1 MVTVGTFIAFYWLK
15 IFSNGERTEHM
26 LRPLMRSNRKYRIFF
41 TKKKSTR
48 NYRVEDVES
57 MRSFCRQANLVYIM
71 FQIISTL
78 FPIIIFIFMLIDF
91 YFGYYRIFNNR
102 ISYFLLIRRLI
113 YDVTFTYHVWIVFK
127 FVSGYIQ
134 FIYQSNSWFRLE
146 YKKLS
151 LRYQPTRLRNNKKR
165 LNINF
170 MTTFIQKLTQINHE
184 VVDLSNE
191 MSMMSFV
198 VYGFYLFA
206 LDVELFLLID
216 GRSQLF
222 FRLVLLNV
230 FAVTIFFA
238 VMIFTTLANLNQYS
252 RQMIPIVRY
261 YLHDYGEKVTL
272 KPNLLDKYRLIEL
285 DHQFNDDLIGHD
297 CARMFVFTRFT
308 NLMMVIE
315 FTLNLLMIINLFQHY
330 F

>member
-1 MVTVGTFIAFYWLK
+1 MKQNRNLREFHRIIISIIIIYSFDLIRFGTNVIYAGKDFVKFIDGSIFTPYFIYEQPKNIRAFHFCIYLMVTVGTFIAFYWLK

-48 NYRVEDVES
+48 TYRVEDVES
-57 MRSFCRQANLVYIM
+57 MRSFCRQANLVYI
-71 FQIISTL
+71 I
-78 FPIIIFIFMLIDF
+78 
-91 YFGYYRIFNNR
+91 
-102 ISYFLLIRRLI
+102 
-113 YDVTFTYHVWIVFK
+113 
-127 FVSGYIQ
+127 
-134 FIYQSNSWFRLE
+134 NSWFRLE

-216 GRSQLF
+216 RRSQLF

-261 YLHDYGEKVTL
+261 YLHNYGEKVTF
-272 KPNLLDKYRLIEL
+272 KPNLLDEYRLIEL

-297 CARMFVFTRFT
+297 CARIV
-308 NLMMVIE
+308 LA
-315 FTLNLLMIINLFQHY
+315 MIKSR
-330 F
+330 